1 MNDDDLDIHEPEHDH
16 LLDHEFAEDDYEPQD
31 EVNPLFDPQDDDDE
45 DARDCAGDDEGFWDE
60 GVDTLDDL

>member
-16 LLDHEFAEDDYEPQD
+16 LLDHEFFEDDDALQD
-31 EVNPLFDPQDDDDE
+31 EVNPLFDPHDDDDDE
-45 DARDCAGDDEGFWDE
+45 EDDDALWDE